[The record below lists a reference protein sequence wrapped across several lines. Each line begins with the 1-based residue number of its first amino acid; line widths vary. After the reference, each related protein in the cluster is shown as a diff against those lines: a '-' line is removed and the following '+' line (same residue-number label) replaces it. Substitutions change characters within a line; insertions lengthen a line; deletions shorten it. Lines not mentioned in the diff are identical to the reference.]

1 MYLVG
6 QTKEGQLSAY
16 IRRTYIRITIILG
29 MYASDVSKGIFAI
42 SFVPTA
48 YSYKKYTSTRKKYL
62 YDDCDD
68 LKYLTIKSSG
78 SGMCRSDIY
87 LSIPAADETTFH
99 PSWTWS
105 VDV

>member
-1 MYLVG
+1 
-6 QTKEGQLSAY
+6 
-16 IRRTYIRITIILG
+16 

-62 YDDCDD
+62 YDDGDD

-78 SGMCRSDIY
+78 SGMCRSDI
-87 LSIPAADETTFH
+87 LSISQH
-99 PSWTWS
+99 PSGRRNHLPPQLDLERGRVS
-105 VDV
+105 A